1 MAETTEASK
10 NASAENEA
18 EGAGA
23 TKKKAS
29 SGTRTTAAQRQQT
42 PPENAAL
49 PSGPIAERV
58 GKLREL
64 SQTDPEAAREEA
76 WTWIRELGK
85 RARSDR
91 EGALADLQALFLC
104 GRPAEGIEGQ
114 TEGILVTW
122 TMHPL
127 ADKLMGA
134 ITNAWMP
141 WLGKKFELEQRTGLN
156 TLANSARWPAKILW
170 PLYATREAPLG
181 RSAFDFKTYV
191 EAGRL
196 DPSIDVLVI
205 DYQSV
210 ESNPGLLIR
219 QIRDELVQ
227 IVPGA
232 NLGKMLVNVPG
243 RREPFPALYFAL
255 KSNY

>member
-1 MAETTEASK
+1 MAETTEA
-10 NASAENEA
+10 
-18 EGAGA
+18 
-23 TKKKAS
+23 TKKVDAQNKKAAD
-29 SGTRTTAAQRQQT
+29 T
-42 PPENAAL
+42 AAL
-49 PSGPIAERV
+49 PSGPVAERV
-58 GKLREL
+58 AKLREL
-64 SQTDPEAAREEA
+64 SQTDPEGAREEA
-76 WTWIRELGK
+76 WNWIAELGE

-127 ADKLMGA
+127 ADKLVGT

-141 WLGKKFELEQRTGLN
+141 WLGKKFDLQQQTGLN
-156 TLANSARWPAKILW
+156 TLTNSARWPAKILW

-181 RSAFDFKTYV
+181 RSAFDFTTYV

-196 DPSIDVLVI
+196 DPSVDVLVI
-205 DYQSV
+205 DYESV
-210 ESNPGLLIR
+210 RSNPGLLIR

>member
-1 MAETTEASK
+1 MAQTTEAS
-10 NASAENEA
+10 EN
-18 EGAGA
+18 
-23 TKKKAS
+23 T
-29 SGTRTTAAQRQQT
+29 
-42 PPENAAL
+42 AAL
-49 PSGPIAERV
+49 PTGPIAERV
-58 GKLREL
+58 AKLREL
-64 SQTDPEAAREEA
+64 SQTEPEAAREDA
-76 WTWIRELGK
+76 WEWIRELGN

-91 EGALADLQALFLC
+91 EAALADLQALFLC

-127 ADKLMGA
+127 ADKLVGT

-141 WLGKKFELEQRTGLN
+141 WLGKKFDAEQRAGLN
-156 TLANSARWPAKILW
+156 TLTNSARWPAKILW

-196 DPSIDVLVI
+196 DPSVDVLVI
-205 DYQSV
+205 DYESV
-210 ESNPGLLIR
+210 KSNPALLIR

-232 NLGKMLVNVPG
+232 NLGKMLVSVPG

>member
-1 MAETTEASK
+1 MAMPETTEVPSK
-10 NASAENEA
+10 STD
-18 EGAGA
+18 G
-23 TKKKAS
+23 
-29 SGTRTTAAQRQQT
+29 Q
-42 PPENAAL
+42 AAL
-49 PSGPIAERV
+49 PSGPVAARV
-58 GKLREL
+58 AKLREL
-64 SQTDPEAAREEA
+64 SQSDREGAREQA
-76 WTWIRELGK
+76 WNWIKELGEL
-85 RARSDR
+85 AASDR

-127 ADKLMGA
+127 ADKLIGNV
-134 ITNAWMP
+134 TNAWMP
-141 WLGKKFELEQRTGLN
+141 WLGKKFDLEERTGIN
-156 TLANSARWPAKILW
+156 TLTNSARWPAKILW
-170 PLYATREAPLG
+170 PLYSTREAPLG
-181 RSAFDFKTYV
+181 RSAFDFTTYV

-196 DPSIDVLVI
+196 DPSVDVLVI
-205 DYQSV
+205 DYESV
-210 ESNPGLLIR
+210 RSNPGLLIR